1 MSRSVMSNTAEP
13 VSQLLSANT
22 VSGNAAALI
31 RTRLPRWKP
40 GLPAPRH
47 GEIFARSDEA
57 SGAGLAL
64 ALARDA
70 MKVAAKDIAPAQEDR
85 RQILWVQDKS
95 AVRLTGRPYV
105 HGLPKDLQHRLI
117 HVEAKSPE
125 DALFALEEGLRCRDL
140 AFVLGEIAGNPRGL
154 NFTASRRLSLAAERH
169 GVPLW
174 LVRLDA
180 EPDLSSARMR
190 WKVVSAPSAPAR
202 WNAEAPGYAV
212 WNAELFRARTHTPGE
227 WSLSDDGSGLI
238 AARPHKP
245 SISDGAAAA
254 TPDHVDLARAA
265 GGRSL
270 AAL

>member
-1 MSRSVMSNTAEP
+1 MLQSSQP
-13 VSQLLSANT
+13 VSEILAA
-22 VSGNAAALI
+22 NAAIESAATLT
-31 RTRLPRWKP
+31 RTQLPRWKP
-40 GLPAPRH
+40 GLLAPRH
-47 GEIFARSDEA
+47 SEVFACSDEA
-57 SGAGLAL
+57 NGAGLAL
-64 ALARDA
+64 SLARDA
-70 MKVAAKDIAPAQEDR
+70 MKVAAKDAAITQEDR
-85 RQILWVQDKS
+85 RQVLWVQDAK

-105 HGLPKDLQHRLI
+105 HGLPAELQHRLI

-154 NFTASRRLSLAAERH
+154 NFTASRRLSLAAEKH

-180 EPDLSSARMR
+180 AEDLSSARMR
-190 WKVVSAPSAPAR
+190 WKVVSAPSAPPR
-202 WNAEAPGYAV
+202 WNRSAPGRPT
-212 WNAELFRARTHTPGE
+212 WKAELFRARAHPPGE

-238 AARPHKP
+238 AARPQRP
-245 SISDGAAAA
+245 SIGGVFAAA
-254 TPDHVDLARAA
+254 TPDHVDLVGAA